1 MPYHIPG
8 STEKGGHSSCTSVLC
23 IGSYPLPHRSTPW
36 QNVGIERERIGFLA
50 HQIRDIMRSY
60 PGIDIFPMLS
70 YPGCHHGCILPG
82 LGTYHFSPILL
93 PTRKSG
99 TIRHLENGGNQNFT
113 EAFVTLIV
121 RM

>member
-1 MPYHIPG
+1 MTNSQISKPHWMPQ
-8 STEKGGHSSCTSVLC
+8 TSVKK
-23 IGSYPLPHRSTPW
+23 
-36 QNVGIERERIGFLA
+36 NNALA
-50 HQIRDIMRSY
+50 
-60 PGIDIFPMLS
+60 
-70 YPGCHHGCILPG
+70 HGCILPG

-121 RM
+121 TM

>member
-1 MPYHIPG
+1 M
-8 STEKGGHSSCTSVLC
+8 
-23 IGSYPLPHRSTPW
+23 
-36 QNVGIERERIGFLA
+36 A
-50 HQIRDIMRSY
+50 HQVKVLQSRKEDNHQESTQ
-60 PGIDIFPMLS
+60 
-70 YPGCHHGCILPG
+70 HGCILPG

-121 RM
+121 TM

>member
-1 MPYHIPG
+1 MKCCPIP
-8 STEKGGHSSCTSVLC
+8 STSFDLSSYKVEVAAS
-23 IGSYPLPHRSTPW
+23 
-36 QNVGIERERIGFLA
+36 N
-50 HQIRDIMRSY
+50 
-60 PGIDIFPMLS
+60 
-70 YPGCHHGCILPG
+70 HGCILPG

-121 RM
+121 IM